1 MRLIDAD
8 KFINTAIENQTITYT
23 VKDIIELNAKKLE
36 VVFAELKDIVDHQP
50 TVDAVEVVRC
60 KNCKHASMTIG
71 GQCKYCSFWSEM
83 FDANEQLYLDGDDFC
98 SNGERKE

>member
-8 KFINTAIENQTITYT
+8 AFERNMQNEWENNEISNGWWIHFREMLNQEQTI
-23 VKDIIELNAKKLE
+23 
-36 VVFAELKDIVDHQP
+36 
-50 TVDAVEVVRC
+50 DAVEVVRC

-83 FDANEQLYLDGDDFC
+83 FDADEQLYLDGTDFC
-98 SNGERKE
+98 SNGKRKENE